1 MTITCV
7 IVFLILIAYWNRKR
21 RIFKIALEGLF
32 DLFLRCLSCLSGP
45 LRYFRGGNPGDEDPI
60 GMQERLRRELDD
72 CMNYQLRPFSVGPF
86 SVSSHSSED
95 LFDDTEFDSA
105 NRSSII
111 RNENYQEPVNY
122 GSTEN
127 T

>member
-1 MTITCV
+1 
-7 IVFLILIAYWNRKR
+7 
-21 RIFKIALEGLF
+21 
-32 DLFLRCLSCLSGP
+32 
-45 LRYFRGGNPGDEDPI
+45 
-60 GMQERLRRELDD
+60 MQERLRRELDD

-95 LFDDTEFDSA
+95 LFDDTEFE

-111 RNENYQEPVNY
+111 RNENYQETVNY

>member
-60 GMQERLRRELDD
+60 EMQERLRRELDD

-95 LFDDTEFDSA
+95 LFDDTEFE

-111 RNENYQEPVNY
+111 RNENYEEPVNY

>member
-1 MTITCV
+1 MTMTCV
-7 IVFLILIAYWNRKR
+7 IVFLIAIAYWNRKR
-21 RIFKIALEGLF
+21 RIVKSALDGLF

-45 LRYFRGGNPGDEDPI
+45 FRYFRGNPGDEDPI
-60 GMQERLRRELDD
+60 EMQERLRRELDD
-72 CMNYQLRPFSVGPF
+72 SMNYQLRPYSVGPF

-111 RNENYQEPVNY
+111 RNENYQQPVNY

>member
-21 RIFKIALEGLF
+21 RIFKIALDGLF

-45 LRYFRGGNPGDEDPI
+45 LRYFRGNPGDEDPI
-60 GMQERLRRELDD
+60 EMQERLRRELDD
-72 CMNYQLRPFSVGPF
+72 CMNYRPFSVGPF

-111 RNENYQEPVNY
+111 RNENYQQPVNY

>member
-1 MTITCV
+1 MQLNLGT
-7 IVFLILIAYWNRKR
+7 NRG
-21 RIFKIALEGLF
+21 I
-32 DLFLRCLSCLSGP
+32 
-45 LRYFRGGNPGDEDPI
+45 LRYKCK
-60 GMQERLRRELDD
+60 LRRPA
-72 CMNYQLRPFSVGPF
+72 RSVGPF

-95 LFDDTEFDSA
+95 LFDDTEFE

-111 RNENYQEPVNY
+111 RNENYEEPVNY